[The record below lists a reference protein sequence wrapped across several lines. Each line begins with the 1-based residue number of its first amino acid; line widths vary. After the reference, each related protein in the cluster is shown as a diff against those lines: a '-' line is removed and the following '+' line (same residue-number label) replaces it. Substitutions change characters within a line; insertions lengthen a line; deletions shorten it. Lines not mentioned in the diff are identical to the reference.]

1 MLCEQPEPHSA
12 LFIWLEAQLHDHGA
26 MPWGAL
32 REGLRG
38 HALEAMALRLMA
50 ETQPQNPSMV
60 AEEKE
65 AMRESQQELRS
76 LLNRMHIDRLKELE
90 TEAIAA
96 AKADP
101 SALQRYR
108 DLQTRRRKLEATHVP
123 LA

>member
-1 MLCEQPEPHSA
+1 
-12 LFIWLEAQLHDHGA
+12 
-26 MPWGAL
+26 
-32 REGLRG
+32 
-38 HALEAMALRLMA
+38 
-50 ETQPQNPSMV
+50 MV